1 MSVLR
6 IAYSILISAVLMHGF
21 YNSEKLKAGVVLII
35 MYILK
40 FELMALIK
48 ITVFV
53 LKLPKDEIS

>member
-1 MSVLR
+1 
-6 IAYSILISAVLMHGF
+6 MHGF